1 MKKKIL
7 LNIISLI
14 VLIVMIMLT
23 LTILSLNVL
32 PSKYLM
38 LFIGAE
44 IIFYLV
50 ALVFYNLKHWVFITL
65 GVLFYIISV
74 SGNLFGYYYLSKTN
88 KYLEE
93 NFAVDSYEIT
103 TKYVVVANINDS
115 ANNIKEIKK
124 ENKINYYKYGRS
136 ISKAL

>member
-1 MKKKIL
+1 MRKKIL

-50 ALVFYNLKHWVFITL
+50 AVVFYDLKHWVFITL

-74 SGNLFGYYYLSKTN
+74 SGNLFGYYYFVSTLPIAKAD
-88 KYLEE
+88 Y
-93 NFAVDSYEIT
+93 
-103 TKYVVVANINDS
+103 
-115 ANNIKEIKK
+115 
-124 ENKINYYKYGRS
+124 
-136 ISKAL
+136 IS